1 MYDLI
6 YGIIDHAWQSGTSS
20 NSTEQQYI
28 YMVCAC
34 LIVIL
39 TVVFVDLV
47 YRVFRHFW
55 R

>member
-6 YGIIDHAWQSGTSS
+6 LQIVGAP
-20 NSTEQQYI
+20 TEYN
-28 YMVCAC
+28 VDVLTASCV
-34 LIVIL
+34 LVVVL
-39 TVVFVDLV
+39 TVVFIDLI

>member
-1 MYDLI
+1 MYN
-6 YGIIDHAWQSGTSS
+6 IISNIINHAWITQSAG
-20 NSTEQQYI
+20 EQQYI
-28 YMVCAC
+28 YYIAGA

-39 TVVFVDLV
+39 TTVFVDLV

>member
-6 YGIIDHAWQSGTSS
+6 LQIVNAPSEFNADIVS
-20 NSTEQQYI
+20 
-28 YMVCAC
+28 AC
-34 LIVIL
+34 CVLIVVL
-39 TVVFVDLV
+39 TVVFIDLI

>member
-6 YGIIDHAWQSGTSS
+6 KQIIDHTWES
-20 NSTEQQYI
+20 NNYNTTEQQYI
-28 YMVCAC
+28 YYICGV
-34 LIVIL
+34 LIIVFV
-39 TVVFVDLV
+39 VVFIDLI

>member
-6 YGIIDHAWQSGTSS
+6 YQIIGHVFQSGTGY
-20 NSTEQQYI
+20 NTTEQQI
-28 YMVCAC
+28 YMYICGS
-34 LIVIL
+34 LIIIL
-39 TVVFVDLV
+39 TVVFIDLI

>member
-6 YGIIDHAWQSGTSS
+6 YNIIGHEWVSS
-20 NSTEQQYI
+20 SSYNSTQQQYL

-34 LIVIL
+34 LIIIL
-39 TVVFVDLV
+39 TVVFIDGI